1 MNWCYYARR
10 VIQGDEWYLPILEQ
24 LKFTRFPARIKAKT
38 LSSVMSSLFQA
49 NANIKIILINCN
61 LVPDFGRFPE
71 QMPRN
76 YRFVPETGQFSEQTL
91 EKQRFVPKIKGFW
104 EQMYWKGCLKSVQGA
119 RYTATGALIAGQ
131 GS

>member
-1 MNWCYYARR
+1 M
-10 VIQGDEWYLPILEQ
+10 
-24 LKFTRFPARIKAKT
+24 F
-38 LSSVMSSLFQA
+38 
-49 NANIKIILINCN
+49 
-61 LVPDFGRFPE
+61 VPENRHFPE

-76 YRFVPETGQFSEQTL
+76 Y
-91 EKQRFVPKIKGFW
+91 KFVPKIKGFW

>member
-1 MNWCYYARR
+1 
-10 VIQGDEWYLPILEQ
+10 
-24 LKFTRFPARIKAKT
+24 
-38 LSSVMSSLFQA
+38 MSSLFQA

-61 LVPDFGRFPE
+61 LVPDFGRFSE

-76 YRFVPETGQFSEQTL
+76 YKFVPETGQFSEQTP
-91 EKQRFVPKIKGFW
+91 EKQRFVPKIMGFW

>member
-1 MNWCYYARR
+1 
-10 VIQGDEWYLPILEQ
+10 
-24 LKFTRFPARIKAKT
+24 
-38 LSSVMSSLFQA
+38 MSSLFQA

-61 LVPDFGRFPE
+61 FVPDFGRF
-71 QMPRN
+71 
-76 YRFVPETGQFSEQTL
+76 SEQTPGIRKFVPVFSQL
-91 EKQRFVPKIKGFW
+91 SEQTPEKQRFVPKIKGFW

>member
-61 LVPDFGRFPE
+61 FVPDFGRFPE
-71 QMPRN
+71 QTSGIRK
-76 YRFVPETGQFSEQTL
+76 FVPVLGRFPEQT
-91 EKQRFVPKIKGFW
+91 
-104 EQMYWKGCLKSVQGA
+104 S
-119 RYTATGALIAGQ
+119 
-131 GS
+131 

>member
-1 MNWCYYARR
+1 
-10 VIQGDEWYLPILEQ
+10 
-24 LKFTRFPARIKAKT
+24 
-38 LSSVMSSLFQA
+38 MSSLFQT

-61 LVPDFGRFPE
+61 FVPDFGRFSE

-76 YRFVPETGQFSEQTL
+76 Y
-91 EKQRFVPKIKGFW
+91 KFVPKIKGFW